1 MEHRRDTI
9 TPRAVRGLALCGAAL
24 VATVVMTWPLA
35 TDLAHL
41 GRTSNSGD
49 ARFSVWTVA
58 WVAHALLTDPSNLF
72 DANIYHPHRLT
83 LAYSEANIVAGVLA
97 TPTFWL
103 TGNAE
108 LAHNLV
114 VLIAFA
120 ATVVT
125 TWLLARRLTRDTG
138 AAAASALLFAFS
150 PYFFSHTTHIQ
161 LLMVAGLPLSLLA
174 LQRLVDAPSPRAG
187 LLLGLSL
194 AVLALSCAYYGIF
207 GALIT
212 GYATFFF
219 AWSRRNWTSSRYW
232 VAIAI
237 AAATSIAIV
246 APFFVPY
253 LQVQEE
259 TGFRRSLDDAV
270 AYSAYVRSYLASSAN
285 AHTWLLPIIRDW
297 NHEVLFPGFVAT
309 VLGAVGIAAAFRPS
323 TLATQLSGN
332 DRETA
337 IFYGSVGVL
346 AFWISLGPRAGL
358 YTVLYKLIPVF
369 SFLRAPGRTGIVVM
383 LVFSIFAGF
392 AVRALRRQFPLRAG
406 AIAAAACVLAL
417 LDLNNY
423 PVNWRISKPI
433 PPAYRVLAGLP
444 HGAVA
449 EFPFFERRID
459 FYIHTIYM
467 LNSTI
472 HWQPLVN
479 GYSDYIPPD
488 FRELAV
494 TLAPFPSRESF
505 DALKKRRVRYIVIH
519 RDLYGRERMPEIE
532 KSLQAYAEYL
542 RQITED
548 DWIRIYEVVAWPK

>member
-9 TPRAVRGLALCGAAL
+9 MRRVLRTLALCGAAL
-24 VATVVMTWPLA
+24 AATILMTWPLA
-35 TDLAHL
+35 SDLAHL
-41 GRTSNSGD
+41 GRTANSGD

-83 LAYSEANIVAGVLA
+83 LAYSEANLVAGVIA
-97 TPTFWL
+97 APTFGL

-114 VLIAFA
+114 VVIAFTVA
-120 ATVVT
+120 AIAM
-125 TWLLARRLTRDTG
+125 WLLARRLTGDG
-138 AAAASALLFAFS
+138 AAAATSALLFAFC
-150 PYFFSHTTHIQ
+150 PYLFSHTTHIQ
-161 LLMVAGLPLSLLA
+161 LLMVAGLPLSLLM
-174 LQRLVDAPSPRAG
+174 LHRLVDAPSPRAG
-187 LLLGLSL
+187 LTLGLSL
-194 AVLALSCAYYGIF
+194 GVLALSCAYYGIF

-212 GYATFFF
+212 GYATLFF
-219 AWSRRNWTSSRYW
+219 AWSRRYWTSAAYW

-237 AAATSIAIV
+237 AAVTSIAIV
-246 APFFVPY
+246 TPFFLPF

-259 TGFRRSLDDAV
+259 TGFSRSLDDAV
-270 AYSAYVRSYLASSAN
+270 AYSAYLRSYLASSAN

-297 NHEVLFPGFVAT
+297 NHEALFPGFVSLA
-309 VLGAVGIAAAFRPS
+309 LGALGLVWTVGRRAP
-323 TLATQLSGN
+323 ATPHERN

-337 IFYGSVGVL
+337 IFYTSLGAL
-346 AFWISLGPRAGL
+346 AFWVSLGPRAGL
-358 YTVLYKLIPVF
+358 YTVLYKLVPVF

-383 LVFSIFAGF
+383 LVCAVFAGL
-392 AVRALRRQFPLRAG
+392 AVRALRARFPSRARG
-406 AIAAAACVLAL
+406 IATAACVLAL
-417 LDLNNY
+417 LDLNNF
-423 PVNWRISKPI
+423 PVNWRVARPI

-444 HGAVA
+444 RGAVA
-449 EFPFFERRID
+449 EFPFYERRID

-505 DALKKRRVRYIVIH
+505 DALKKRRVRYIVVH
-519 RDLYGRERMPEIE
+519 RDLYGRERMPEIDAR
-532 KSLQAYAEYL
+532 LQQYAEFL
-542 RQITED
+542 RLISED
-548 DWIRIYEVVAWPK
+548 DRIRIFEVVSWPK